1 MTGLSVTESCRVGAV
16 IGPPCANQAPAAW
29 PILLTFEN
37 TSRPF
42 KRSGCMC
49 RRPGRQSRPPSA
61 TMKCMPLYFF
71 NFSSPLTSKAR
82 PFKNEGLELADHA
95 AAWEEATTACG
106 EKLRELDGSL
116 RPGDGWNMEVTD
128 ANGKAIFALRFT
140 TESSE

>member
-1 MTGLSVTESCRVGAV
+1 MRSTLLQPGLDGMANIAHFWKYTPALQALRLHVSETE
-16 IGPPCANQAPAAW
+16 PTFPDPCA
-29 PILLTFEN
+29 
-37 TSRPF
+37 
-42 KRSGCMC
+42 
-49 RRPGRQSRPPSA
+49 
-61 TMKCMPLYFF
+61 TMQCMPLYFF

-82 PFKNEGLELADHA
+82 PFKNEGLELDDHA

-116 RPGDGWNMEVTD
+116 RPGDGWKMEVTD

>member
-1 MTGLSVTESCRVGAV
+1 MANIAHFWKYTPPLQALRLHVSVTEPTV
-16 IGPPCANQAPAAW
+16 
-29 PILLTFEN
+29 
-37 TSRPF
+37 
-42 KRSGCMC
+42 
-49 RRPGRQSRPPSA
+49 PGPSA
-61 TMKCMPLYFF
+61 IMQCMPLYFF
-71 NFSSPLTSKAR
+71 NFSSALTWKAR

>member
-1 MTGLSVTESCRVGAV
+1 MIRPTLLQPGPDGMANIAHFWKYIPALQALRLHLSETGLT
-16 IGPPCANQAPAAW
+16 APA
-29 PILLTFEN
+29 
-37 TSRPF
+37 
-42 KRSGCMC
+42 
-49 RRPGRQSRPPSA
+49 PSA
-61 TMKCMPLYFF
+61 MMQFMPLYFF